1 MDISQNQKRLETMK
15 LFVSTKTL
23 IDKTKNGKNESSL
36 EVVET
41 ENEPS
46 LEIVEVLLVQS
57 DLVDNECQQKV

>member
-1 MDISQNQKRLETMK
+1 MK

-23 IDKTKNGKNESSL
+23 IGKTKNGKNESSL
-36 EVVET
+36 EVVEI